1 MYKIEIKDLNK
12 LKFKRVKS
20 WSIKFAYEDETYLIH
35 LCNAPEEDNTLELY
49 TFDCDENGKYHL
61 DLLNANIATK
71 TPMEL
76 IKDISN
82 PFCNKKTI
90 TYSNIDKQYFVKKL
104 VELGWCK
111 CAYNTE
117 YQDYIEE
124 VERLKSEIKALE
136 NKIELARKNWEIT
149 ERHGSKTSSLDRQF
163 KIKACERIKGAK
175 DKTVC
180 KQAGYTQYKYGD
192 THPEYGGVLTDLFNL
207 TYGTEFY
214 CTNGKYLAVIGFD
227 DHGDKCVLTPNGAVK
242 LTKLNH
248 VAFIKEID
256 DEEEY

>member
-12 LKFKRVKS
+12 LRFKRVKP
-20 WSIKFAYEDETYLIH
+20 WSIKFVYADETFLIH
-35 LCNAPEEDNTLELY
+35 LCDCPEEDNTLELY
-49 TFDCDENGKYHL
+49 AVEHNEVGNSKL
-61 DLLNANIATK
+61 ELLNANITTK
-71 TPMEL
+71 TPMDF

-82 PFCNKKTI
+82 PFCHKKTI

-104 VELGWCK
+104 VEIGWCK

-124 VERLKSEIKALE
+124 VEWLKSEIKILE
-136 NKIELARKNWEIT
+136 NKIELARKNWEQT
-149 ERHGSKTSSLDRQF
+149 DGHGSKTNSLDRQF

-180 KQAGYTQYKYGD
+180 KQAGYTQYRYGD
-192 THPEYGGVLTDLFNL
+192 IHPEYGGVLTDLFNL

-214 CTNGKYLAVIGFD
+214 CTNGNYNAVIGFD
-227 DHGDKCVLTPNGAVK
+227 DHGDKCVITPNGAVK

-248 VAFIKEID
+248 VAFIKQL
-256 DEEEY
+256 DEE